1 MTIDDAKRIATAKL
15 VNDNSGLRLV
25 GYREL
30 PDQFAFF
37 TAVEKSPKME
47 TGKSVLVVFKV
58 NKICSWREISKMSD
72 AFSTV
77 PIIDL

>member
-1 MTIDDAKRIATAKL
+1 MTLNDAKKIATAKL
-15 VNDNSGLRLV
+15 TKDNSGLRLV

-37 TAVEKSPKME
+37 TAVEKSSKME
-47 TGKSVLVVFKV
+47 TGSSVLVVFKA
-58 NKICSWREISKMSD
+58 NKICSWREISKMPD